1 MKKFILT
8 ILGLIWALSSHAQP
22 HKTYTPTPFPD
33 RVILG
38 WQGNPATSQSVN
50 WRTDTSIVA
59 SVGAIY
65 EADASPDF
73 TKKATIVTATTQSV
87 IIEGQRVLYH
97 SVHFKDLK
105 PHTKYAY
112 RVGAGEYWSEWFH
125 FKTAQDKAAP
135 FSFLYFGDAQND
147 IRSLW
152 SRAIR
157 GAYSAFPAVDFMT
170 HAGDL
175 INTSNADWQWGEWF
189 EAGGWITGMV
199 PTLATPGNHEYFK
212 DATGKAQVSMHWR
225 PSFILPE
232 NGPEKL
238 KETAYYF
245 DYQGVRFISLDSQGA
260 LLDEKVMN
268 EQADWLEGM
277 LKNNPNRWTVAM
289 HHHPIYSTKS
299 GRDNDEWRQKMEPI
313 YKKYH
318 VDLVLQGHD
327 HTYGR
332 GLNMPLGK
340 SRKYPDGPIYVV
352 SVSGPKMYDIGLQD
366 WMDRAASNTQLYQ
379 IISINNNQLIY
390 KSYTVT
396 GELYDV
402 FELNKDVKGKNRL
415 IDQAPTLA
423 PEKLALPEALQK
435 RFKPEEIE
443 AYENRFKEYKAR
455 KEKKNLDEQEICS
468 KLIHNGVAVHTRPYR
483 GKDYFHAKSYFIIF

>member
-1 MKKFILT
+1 MKSRSLVLT
-8 ILGLIWALSSHAQP
+8 ITCGLIAFFSNAQI
-22 HKTYTPTPFPD
+22 HKPYTPTAFPD

-38 WQGNPATSQSVN
+38 WQGSPATSQSVN
-50 WRTDTSIVA
+50 WRTDSTVVGA
-59 SVGAIY
+59 VGAIH
-65 EADASPDF
+65 EADAGPDF
-73 TKKATIVTATTQSV
+73 VKKATIVPAVTQSV
-87 IIEGQRVLYH
+87 LLDGKHILYH

-105 PHTKYAY
+105 PATKYSY
-112 RVGAGEYWSEWFH
+112 RVGAGDHWSEWFH
-125 FKTAQDKAAP
+125 FKTAEDKAAP

-157 GAYSAFPAVDFMT
+157 GAYSTLPSVNLMI

-175 INTSNADWQWGEWF
+175 ITTSNADWQWGEWF
-189 EAGGWITGMV
+189 EAGGWINGMV
-199 PTLATPGNHEYFK
+199 PTLATPGNHEYFR
-212 DATGKAQVSMHWR
+212 DEAGQRRVSMHWR
-225 PSFILPE
+225 PSFVLPE

-260 LLDEKVMN
+260 LLDSTVMDA
-268 EQADWLEGM
+268 QADWLVGV
-277 LKNNPNRWTVAM
+277 LSNNPNKWTVAV
-289 HHHPIYSTKS
+289 HHHPIYSTAV
-299 GRDNDEWRQKMEPI
+299 GRNNDEWRVKMEPI

-352 SVSGPKMYDIGLQD
+352 SVSGPKMYTIGLQD

-379 IISINNNQLIY
+379 IISVDGDKLSY

-396 GELYDV
+396 GDLYDV
-402 FELNKDVKGKNRL
+402 FDLTKNAAGRNTL
-415 IDQAPTLA
+415 IDKSPLLA
-423 PEKLALPEALQK
+423 PERLELPLEYQT
-435 RFKPEEIE
+435 RFKPEQLEE
-443 AYENRFKEYKAR
+443 YKNRFKEYKAR
-455 KEKKNLDEQEICS
+455 KEGKK
-468 KLIHNGVAVHTRPYR
+468 
-483 GKDYFHAKSYFIIF
+483 

>member
-1 MKKFILT
+1 MKYLLPVFTLVCLLLT
-8 ILGLIWALSSHAQP
+8 LDGRAQSHKP
-22 HKTYTPTPFPD
+22 YTPTRFPD
-33 RVILG
+33 RIILG

-50 WRTDTSIVA
+50 WRTDSSVVA
-59 SVGAIY
+59 SVGAIH
-65 EADASPDF
+65 EADAGPDF
-73 TKKATIVTATTQSV
+73 VKRAATVPAVTENV
-87 IIEGQRVLYH
+87 VIEGKQILYH

-105 PHTKYAY
+105 PNTKYSY
-112 RVGAGEYWSEWFH
+112 RVGAGEHWSEWFH
-125 FKTAQDKAAP
+125 FTTAKDTPAP

-157 GAYSAFPAVDFMT
+157 GAYSAFPSVQFML

-199 PTLATPGNHEYFK
+199 PTLATPGNHEYFR
-212 DATGKAQVSMHWR
+212 DATGKARVSMHWR
-225 PSFILPE
+225 PSFVLPE
-232 NGPEKL
+232 NGPDKL

-260 LLDEKVMN
+260 LLDSTVMN
-268 EQADWLEGM
+268 AQAEWLVGV
-277 LKNNPNRWTVAM
+277 LSNNPNKWTVAM
-289 HHHPIYSTKS
+289 HHHPIYSTAN
-299 GRDNDEWRQKMEPI
+299 GRNNDEWRVKMEPI

-332 GLNMPLGK
+332 GLNMPLGQ

-352 SVSGPKMYDIGLQD
+352 SVSGPKMYTIGLQD
-366 WMDRAASNTQLYQ
+366 WMDRAGSNTQLYQ
-379 IISINNNQLIY
+379 IISVDGNKLSY

-402 FELNKDVKGKNRL
+402 FDLTKNAKGRNTL
-415 IDQAPTLA
+415 TDTSPTLA
-423 PEKLALPEALQK
+423 PERLALPPEYQT
-435 RFKPEEIE
+435 RFKPEQLEE
-443 AYENRFKEYKAR
+443 YNNRFKEYKKR
-455 KEKKNLDEQEICS
+455 KEAKK
-468 KLIHNGVAVHTRPYR
+468 
-483 GKDYFHAKSYFIIF
+483 

>member
-1 MKKFILT
+1 MKSNKFIFTLSCVFLAL
-8 ILGLIWALSSHAQP
+8 LGNAQT
-22 HKTYTPTPFPD
+22 HKPYTVTPFPD

-38 WQGNPATSQSVN
+38 WQGSPATTQSVN
-50 WRTDTSIVA
+50 WRTDTTI
-59 SVGAIY
+59 VGALGAIH
-65 EADASPDF
+65 EATASPDF
-73 TKKATIVTATTQSV
+73 IKNATIVPATTESV
-87 IIEGQRVLYH
+87 IIEGKSVLYH

-105 PHTKYAY
+105 PATQYSY
-112 RVGAGEYWSEWFH
+112 RVGSGEYWSEWFH
-125 FKTAQDKAAP
+125 FKTADNKAAP

-157 GAYSAFPAVDFMT
+157 GAYSTMPSVNFML

-175 INTSNADWQWGEWF
+175 ITTSNADWQWGEWF
-189 EAGGWITGMV
+189 EAGGWINGMV
-199 PTLATPGNHEYFK
+199 PTLATPGNHEYYR
-212 DATGKAQVSMHWR
+212 DATGKSQVSMHWR
-225 PSFILPE
+225 PSFVLPE

-245 DYQGVRFISLDSQGA
+245 DYQGTRFISLDSQGA
-260 LLDEKVMN
+260 LLDATVM
-268 EQADWLEGM
+268 EAQADWLVKVLE
-277 LKNNPNRWTVAM
+277 NNPNRWTVAM
-289 HHHPIYSTKS
+289 HHHPIYSTKN
-299 GRDNDEWRQKMEPI
+299 GRDNDGWRAKMEPI
-313 YKKYH
+313 YKKYN

-379 IISINNNQLIY
+379 LITVNDNKLSY
-390 KSYTVT
+390 KAYTVT

-402 FELNKDVKGKNRL
+402 FELSKNTKGKNTL
-415 IDQAPTLA
+415 TDSSPTLA
-423 PEKLALPEALQK
+423 PERLALPEALQK
-435 RFKPEEIE
+435 RFKPEEIKE
-443 AYENRFKEYKAR
+443 YENRFKEYKAR
-455 KEKKNLDEQEICS
+455 KEGKKQ
-468 KLIHNGVAVHTRPYR
+468 
-483 GKDYFHAKSYFIIF
+483 